1 MTLGPQTDNQEEFS
15 LEDLEKLQPIFIW
28 FFIALQFALMGT
40 LIWAGLTN
48 KSSLIVIIV
57 GGMAWLGVKLLKS
70 MISNQFKTLIPI
82 AKKNEFIK
90 SEFETRAFDD
100 DGSDINVRAEIMIND
115 NEDVIEDSLHN
126 VKLTPK
132 LGLVAI
138 LFGAFLPAAFWYGL
152 GIGMSK
158 LFS

>member
-15 LEDLEKLQPIFIW
+15 LEDLEKLQPIFMW
-28 FFIALQFALMGT
+28 LFILLQFALMGA
-40 LIWAGLTN
+40 LIWAGLT
-48 KSSLIVIIV
+48 KKPWLIVIVV
-57 GGMAWLGVKLLKS
+57 GGIIWLGVKVLKS

-82 AKKNEFIK
+82 AKKNKFIK

-100 DGSDINVRAEIMIND
+100 DGSDITVRAENMINS
-115 NEDVIEDSLHN
+115 NEDSVHA

-132 LGLVAI
+132 LGLLAI

-152 GIGMSK
+152 GAGMSR